1 MRRHCC
7 ALALWLAVPALVGGV
22 RDAEGQPAP
31 VTAAAQQAALEQ
43 IIAAEDARDSTAV
56 REAMA
61 EGAQR
66 RAGIRALGRIGQAS
80 DIRFIAPALG
90 DGPGIRAE
98 AAWAL
103 AQAATT
109 PEAVAQVQ
117 ALLLERA
124 AQDAEL
130 GLWEVWGELAA
141 ALGRL
146 RYTTAQQV
154 SITEAVLAAQLPSP
168 GGMDEPDTPAIHG
181 AVRGLESL
189 ARISRATGTFTPR
202 TWDLLRWSA
211 TAQRPAADPRSAW
224 IRRLAMA
231 ALVTGAEATPSVIER
246 ALADRDA
253 EVRRLGALALAAD
266 PLSGREALV
275 RQALKDPAA
284 PVRLDAVKVWGRRL
298 ASASCAPLQA
308 AAADPDAHVRLQAI
322 DELGACRAPDADPAA
337 LRGLAEAL
345 AADAAPRAWHVPAH
359 ALLALARLAPEAA
372 RPLLPRFATHPTW
385 QVRMYAAR
393 AATAVA
399 DTALGVRLAADTH
412 PNVRHAALAGLID
425 RRQPEAVP
433 AAVAALSSP
442 DHQLVLEA
450 TEAFVAPML
459 PADTAPIAQALVEAL
474 ARLTRTDAD
483 TSRDPRLAIL
493 NRLDA
498 LGARAM
504 APRLEPHLT
513 DFDAVIAERAATL
526 LTAWTGTAR
535 TAAPRPVAG
544 PRVTRAQVQALRG
557 RRLRVTMAALG
568 SFDIALDVD
577 TAPITAVRI
586 AAHAAEGYYNG
597 LTFHRVAPN
606 FVIQGGSPGANE
618 FAGAPRY
625 LRDEVGLH
633 KRGTVGISTRGRDT
647 GDAQFFVNLVDSP
660 RLDHQYTVFGT
671 VTSGMET
678 VDAILEGD
686 VIERIELVGP

>member
-1 MRRHCC
+1 MKRDRLV
-7 ALALWLAVPALVGGV
+7 LAAWLAVQMVTGGRGVAARPASV
-22 RDAEGQPAP
+22 
-31 VTAAAQQAALEQ
+31 AATAQQAALEQ
-43 IIAAEDARDSTAV
+43 IIAAEDARDSAAV
-56 REAMA
+56 RDAMA
-61 EGAQR
+61 TGAQR

-103 AQAATT
+103 AQVATT

-117 ALLLERA
+117 PLLLERA

-130 GLWEVWGELAA
+130 GLWEVWGEVAA

-146 RYTTAQQV
+146 RYTTAAQV
-154 SITEAVLAAQLPSP
+154 ATTETLLAAQLPSP
-168 GGMDEPDTPAIHG
+168 GGLDEPDTPAIHG
-181 AVRGLESL
+181 AVRGLEAL
-189 ARISRATGTFTPR
+189 TRVSRTVGTMTPR
-202 TWDLLRWSA
+202 TWELLRWSA
-211 TAQRPAADPRSAW
+211 TAQRPAADPRSVW

-246 ALADRDA
+246 ALADRDP

-266 PLSGREALV
+266 PLPGREALL

-284 PVRLDAVKVWGRRL
+284 PVRLDAVKAWGRRL
-298 ASASCAPLQA
+298 AGASCAPLQA

-322 DELGACRAPDADPAA
+322 DELGACRASDADPAA
-337 LRGLAEAL
+337 LRRLAEAL

-359 ALLALARLAPEAA
+359 ALVALARLAPDEA
-372 RPLLPRFATHPTW
+372 RPLLPRAATHATW

-393 AATAVA
+393 AATLLA
-399 DTALGVRLAADTH
+399 DTALGVRLAADAH
-412 PNVRHAALAGLID
+412 PNVRHAALSGLID
-425 RRQPEAVP
+425 TQRPEAVP
-433 AAVAALSSP
+433 AALAALTSP

-450 TEAFVAPML
+450 TQAFVPPML
-459 PADTAPIAQALVEAL
+459 PADTTPITQALLQAL
-474 ARLTRTDAD
+474 TRLTRVGAD
-483 TSRDPRLAIL
+483 TSRDPRMAIL
-493 NRLDA
+493 NRLEA
-498 LGARAM
+498 LGTRAL
-504 APRLEPHLT
+504 APRIETYLT
-513 DFDAVIAERAATL
+513 DYDPAVAERAATL

-544 PRVTRAQVQALRG
+544 PRVTRSQVQALRG

-568 SFDIALDVD
+568 SFEVALDVD
-577 TAPITAVRI
+577 TAPVTAVRI

-618 FAGAPRY
+618 FAGAPRF

-660 RLDHQYTVFGT
+660 RLDHQYTVFGI

-686 VIERIELVGP
+686 VIERIELVDP

>member
-1 MRRHCC
+1 MRRDGVV
-7 ALALWLAVPALVGGV
+7 LAAWLAVQMVAGA
-22 RDAEGQPAP
+22 RE
-31 VTAAAQQAALEQ
+31 AAAQPVPMAASAQQTAFDQ
-43 IIAAEDARDSTAV
+43 IIAAEDARDSAAV

-61 EGAQR
+61 GGAQR
-66 RAGIRALGRIGQAS
+66 RAGIRALGRIGEVG

-103 AQAATT
+103 AQVATT
-109 PEAVAQVQ
+109 PDAVAQVQ
-117 ALLLERA
+117 TLLLERA
-124 AQDAEL
+124 AQDADL
-130 GLWEVWGELAA
+130 GLWEVWGEVAA

-146 RYTTAQQV
+146 RYTTAAQV
-154 SITEAVLAAQLPSP
+154 SMTEAVLAAQLPSP

-181 AVRGLESL
+181 AVRGLEAL
-189 ARISRATGTFTPR
+189 TRISRTVGTVTPR

-211 TAQRPAADPRSAW
+211 TAQRPAADPRSVW

-246 ALADRDA
+246 ALADRDP

-266 PLSGREALV
+266 PLPGREALV

-284 PVRLDAVKVWGRRL
+284 PVRLEAVKVWGRRL
-298 ASASCAPLQA
+298 AGASCAPLQA

-322 DELGACRAPDADPAA
+322 DDLGACRASDADPAA

-359 ALLALARLAPEAA
+359 ALVALARLAPETA
-372 RPLLPRFATHPTW
+372 RPLLPRAATHSIW

-393 AATAVA
+393 AAALLA
-399 DTALGVRLAADTH
+399 DTALDVRLAADPH
-412 PNVRHAALAGLID
+412 PNVRHAALSGLVD
-425 RRQPEAVP
+425 AKRPEALT
-433 AAVAALSSP
+433 AALAALSSP

-450 TEAFVAPML
+450 TQAFVPPML
-459 PADTAPIAQALVEAL
+459 HADTAPVAQALIEAL
-474 ARLTRTDAD
+474 ARLTRTGAD
-483 TSRDPRLAIL
+483 TSRDPRMAIL
-493 NRLDA
+493 NRLEA
-498 LGARAM
+498 LDARAV
-504 APRLEPHLT
+504 APRLEAYLT
-513 DFDAVIAERAATL
+513 DFDPVVAARTATL
-526 LTAWTGTAR
+526 LSAWSGTVR
-535 TAAPRPVAG
+535 TAAPKPVAG
-544 PRVTRAQVQALRG
+544 PRVTRAQIQALRG
-557 RRLRVTMAALG
+557 RRLRVTMAGLG
-568 SFDIALDVD
+568 SFEVALDVD
-577 TAPITAVRI
+577 TAPVTAVRV

-633 KRGTVGISTRGRDT
+633 KRATVGISTRGRDT

-660 RLDHQYTVFGT
+660 RLDHQYTVFGS
-671 VTSGMET
+671 VTTGMDI

-686 VIERIELVGP
+686 VIERIELVAP